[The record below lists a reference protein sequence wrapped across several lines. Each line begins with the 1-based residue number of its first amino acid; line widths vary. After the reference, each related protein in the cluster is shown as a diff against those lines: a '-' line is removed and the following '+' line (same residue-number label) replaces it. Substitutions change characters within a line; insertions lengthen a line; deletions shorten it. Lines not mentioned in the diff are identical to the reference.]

1 MLAALQAIGTV
12 VSVYSTIQQGRA
24 VQEEAQ
30 REASLYQAER
40 KTNEL
45 QTLQRNNDR
54 MSAYNAA
61 LATNTAWFAFA
72 GRDASDR
79 SVQAF
84 LNRQKEIAYT
94 DLSRSSTQGFMED
107 EKLRYQRDLTLVR
120 GQTAKQQSYISA
132 ASTIT
137 SGLFKYEQIKG
148 T

>member
-12 VSVYSTIQQGRA
+12 VSVYSTIQQGNAARA
-24 VQEEAQ
+24 DAQ
-30 REASLYQAER
+30 RQASLYQAER

-45 QTLQRNNDR
+45 QVLQRNNDR
-54 MSAYNAA
+54 LARYDAA

-84 LNRQKEIAYT
+84 LDKQRQVAYT
-94 DLSRSSTQGFMED
+94 DVSRSTTQGFMED
-107 EKLRYQRDLTLVR
+107 EKLRFQRDLTLTR
-120 GQTAKQQSYISA
+120 GRTAQQTSLVSA

-137 SGLFKYEQIKG
+137 SGLFQYQQIKG